1 MNSILFNIHDVALL
15 LRVGECAMLA
25 LLFLAHRGAKPASHF
40 LLAAF
45 LLLNAM
51 IALHTLILWG
61 DAVRFTLFD
70 LSPNIFFSLAFAH
83 FLQGPIIYWYTLSL
97 LYRDFKFTRTDL
109 LHLLPTLLTP
119 IYLYFVYY
127 RHTLEKKKGLALD
140 FANYGAYDW
149 NFNWF
154 VHAEK
159 TIVVVYGATSLYQ
172 VLRYRRLLKQRYS
185 SVENIDLTWLL
196 LLIGGFLFAW
206 AWILLTHVIGL
217 NHFFHISKVMA
228 IAGNYL
234 IFVLVNV
241 LIFYS
246 LLYSNVFEGI
256 SARQGER
263 EITNEAIPPDHI
275 ERIRNAMER
284 DKLFLNTRLTLDEFA
299 KRVELPSRQV
309 SAAINQCL
317 QQNFHEFVNRYRVE
331 EAKRILSLPDKE
343 RQTVVQIS
351 SMSGFNSKAAFN
363 RFFKKFAG
371 MTPSQFRDQ
380 HQTTHA
386 PQNKGSS
393 IN

>member
-1 MNSILFNIHDVALL
+1 
-15 LRVGECAMLA
+15 
-25 LLFLAHRGAKPASHF
+25 
-40 LLAAF
+40 
-45 LLLNAM
+45 
-51 IALHTLILWG
+51 
-61 DAVRFTLFD
+61 
-70 LSPNIFFSLAFAH
+70 
-83 FLQGPIIYWYTLSL
+83 
-97 LYRDFKFTRTDL
+97 
-109 LHLLPTLLTP
+109 
-119 IYLYFVYY
+119 
-127 RHTLEKKKGLALD
+127 
-140 FANYGAYDW
+140 
-149 NFNWF
+149 
-154 VHAEK
+154 
-159 TIVVVYGATSLYQ
+159 
-172 VLRYRRLLKQRYS
+172 
-185 SVENIDLTWLL
+185 
-196 LLIGGFLFAW
+196 LIGGFLFAW
-206 AWILLTHVIGL
+206 TWILLTHVIGL

-263 EITNEAIPPDHI
+263 EKTNEAIPPDHI